1 MKQKSKWIT
10 PLILVVL
17 VSLIV
22 TAVFAAYYKETVDL
36 KNKFEPASSVIPE
49 VSEKFEENDK
59 KLKEDV
65 RFNVGKTEY
74 PVYVRVKIVITWQD
88 TREDTLGNVYY
99 KPVEDDDYELI
110 LSDNGAWEFNEDDG
124 FYYCKEVINS
134 EQYTPVLIEKC
145 KQLKDAPAEGYTL
158 SVEIIV
164 QTVQAIGTTD
174 AETYEDGTP
183 AYQDAWDLYDEK
195 EDTTEETTNLN

>member
-17 VSLIV
+17 VAMIV
-22 TAVFAAYYKETVDL
+22 TVVLAAYL
-36 KNKFEPASSVIPE
+36 KNSNEVVNNFKPAVSTIPE
-49 VSEKFEENDK
+49 VSEKFEENDR

-65 RFNVGKTEY
+65 RFNVGETEY
-74 PVYVRVKIVITWQD
+74 PVYVRAKIVITWQ
-88 TREDTLGNVYY
+88 TEDDGLVYY

-110 LSDNGAWEFNEDDG
+110 LSDNGAWEFNIDDG

-134 EQYTPVLIEKC
+134 GQYTPVLIDKC
-145 KQLKDAPAEGYTL
+145 RQLKDAPAEGYTL

-195 EDTTEETTNLN
+195 EETTEETTNLN